1 METRARYLI
10 VGLFTLAVIL
20 GGFGF
25 VYWLHNSGGLSER
38 TAYRIRFESAVPG
51 IRPGS
56 AVLFNGVRVGEVT
69 DLRLSSTN
77 PREVMATIVIER
89 NTPVRSDTQVGVESQ
104 GLMAAPS
111 VTLRGGNT
119 DAAPLRS
126 APGEPGMLVADP
138 AAGQDTMQAA
148 REVLRHID
156 KVVVEN
162 AEPLRGTVANLKT
175 FTDALARN
183 SDRIDPLLDALER
196 MTGTGTGAKAPPRV
210 FDLTAPRLFPGLGK
224 VPAGQLLVLDPTT
237 VVALET
243 QKILVT
249 SAAGSIPIFQDTQWS
264 DSIPKLVQARVIQS
278 FENAQ
283 YRRVARPMDGF
294 AADHQLMIDIRNFR
308 VLNGSEPLATV
319 EFGAKILGEGGRV
332 VDGRVFHATAPAK
345 ITDAAS
351 AAAALDEAFGKAVV
365 ELVAWTVALI

>member
-38 TAYRIRFESAVPG
+38 TAYRIRFETAVPG

-56 AVLFNGVRVGEVT
+56 AVLFNGVRAGEVT
-69 DLRLSSTN
+69 DLRLSATN
-77 PREVMATIVIER
+77 PREVMATIDVER

-111 VTLRGGNT
+111 VTLRGGNP

-126 APGEPGMLVADP
+126 APGEPGMLAADP
-138 AAGQDTMQAA
+138 AASQDTMQAA

-183 SDRIDPLLDALER
+183 SERIDPLLDALER
-196 MTGTGTGAKAPPRV
+196 MTGTGTGANAPPRSLISPRRGC
-210 FDLTAPRLFPGLGK
+210 FRSSARSRPDNSSSSIRPPSLRSRRRRSWSHRQPAP
-224 VPAGQLLVLDPTT
+224 
-237 VVALET
+237 
-243 QKILVT
+243 
-249 SAAGSIPIFQDTQWS
+249 
-264 DSIPKLVQARVIQS
+264 ARCS
-278 FENAQ
+278 
-283 YRRVARPMDGF
+283 RTPSG
-294 AADHQLMIDIRNFR
+294 
-308 VLNGSEPLATV
+308 
-319 EFGAKILGEGGRV
+319 
-332 VDGRVFHATAPAK
+332 ATASRSSCRRA
-345 ITDAAS
+345 
-351 AAAALDEAFGKAVV
+351 
-365 ELVAWTVALI
+365 